1 MYYQNSII
9 EILEKCLIDN
19 ELNIIDLLKNPTLKC
34 IENIIAL
41 LSNIINNVL
50 NIDKF
55 NKYPELKTYILHK
68 SQKLIETYKKD
79 ILTYIFFNRY

>member
-34 IENIIAL
+34 IENIIGL

-55 NKYPELKTYILHK
+55 NKYPELKNYILHK
-68 SQKLIETYKKD
+68 SQELIEIYKKD
-79 ILTYIFFNRY
+79 IFKIHIF